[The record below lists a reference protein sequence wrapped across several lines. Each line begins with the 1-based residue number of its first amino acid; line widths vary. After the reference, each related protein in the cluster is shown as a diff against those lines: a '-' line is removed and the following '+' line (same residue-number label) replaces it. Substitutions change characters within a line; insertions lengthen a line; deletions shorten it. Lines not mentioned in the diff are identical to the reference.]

1 MAIIEGAAVV
11 GGLSLAGSVA
21 GSSISAGGAQKA
33 AQTEANAQQQ
43 AIQAETQMFDQG
55 QQIQQQDLATA
66 IAQAQQYYGTASGLE
81 QPYAQMGIPFGNEL
95 TGEILGGQPVP
106 GQAGPLGAMP
116 SLTDMSQLPGYDFTL
131 QQGLLA
137 TQNAAAAQG
146 LGISG
151 PAMKAASS
159 YAENTANTFYNNYL
173 QNYWSNQNNRYNMLA
188 GVMNTGATA
197 ATNLGGQAVNTGLGI
212 ASAAGAA
219 GNQALSSAVTT
230 GGQIGGT
237 TTSTAANI
245 AQAQQNAANTVG
257 AGITGGIQGG
267 ITNALLANAL
277 LSNAGSTIPS
287 GTGSDF
293 YSRAA
298 GAFYT
303 PMNNN
308 LLPGVQQ

>member
-43 AIQAETQMFDQG
+43 AIQAETQMYNQG

-66 IAQAQQYYGTASGLE
+66 INQAQQYYGTASGLE
-81 QPYAQMGIPFGNEL
+81 TPYAEMGVPIANQLVGEL
-95 TGEILGGQPVP
+95 QGTTAVP
-106 GQAGPLGAMP
+106 GQAGPLGGMP

-173 QNYWSNQNNRYNMLA
+173 QNYWANQSNRYNMLA
-188 GVMNTGATA
+188 GVMNTGSTA
-197 ATNLGGQAVNTGLGI
+197 ATNLGEQAVQTGGQI
-212 ASAAGAA
+212 AGAAGAA

-245 AQAQQNAANTVG
+245 AQAQMNAANAQA
-257 AGITGGIQGG
+257 AGITGGVQGG

-277 LSNAGSTIPS
+277 LSNTGSTIPS
-287 GTGSDF
+287 GGGGGNNF
-293 YSRAA
+293 YGMAA
-298 GAFYT
+298 GGFYGSPINN
-303 PMNNN
+303 PM
-308 LLPGVQQ
+308 VH